1 MDNQLKTPDYIFES
15 SWEVCNK
22 VGGIYTVLST
32 RAKTLQEELHDRI
45 IFIGPDFWS
54 DPENPE
60 TTKESPYFREEKSL
74 LAEWQW
80 AAKEQGL
87 RVRVGR
93 WTIPGEPIAVLVD
106 FKPFFEQKNDIYAW
120 AWQNYGVDSLHA
132 YGDYDEAS
140 MFSWAAGK
148 VVESLYRF
156 ISNKEQLLESYKPQ
170 VIGNKGGN
178 NPAENAQSNHTYDLS
193 LSTYDLKVVYHAN
206 EWMTGLGA
214 LYINK
219 VLPQV
224 GTIFTTH
231 ATSIGRSIA
240 GNQKPLYDYLF
251 AYNGDQMA
259 YELNMQSKHS
269 IEKQTAHYVDCFTT
283 VSDITA
289 NECVELLDKR
299 VDVVLPN
306 GFDNS
311 FVPHGGAFTRK
322 RKLARRRLLDVAN
335 ALMGEQLKDEETLIV
350 STSGRYEFRNKG
362 IDVFIEAMNRLLRD
376 RDLKK
381 KVVAFIEV
389 PGWVGEPREDL
400 QERLAAASSKS
411 QVISNKGG
419 NTSEA
424 DTQGNHTYNLSLNTY
439 DLPPLEVPM
448 ITHWLHNMGH
458 DNVLNMLKCYDMHNR
473 KEDQV
478 KVIFLPCYL
487 DGHDGILNLTYYD
500 VVLGNDLCVY
510 PSYYEPWG
518 YTPLEAIAF
527 HVPCITTDLAG
538 FGLWVN
544 KELGHQGEI
553 ADGVKVI
560 HRTDYNYSEVADYIK
575 DTIALYS
582 RMTKKETDACRK
594 KAEALSKH
602 ALWSEFIR
610 YYHQAYDIALRKAE
624 ERTKTV

>member
-1 MDNQLKTPDYIFES
+1 MNKELRIPDYIFES

-32 RAKTLQEELHDRI
+32 RAKTLQEKLHDRI
-45 IFIGPDFWS
+45 IFIGPDFLPEGTTAETGEEAKS
-54 DPENPE
+54 GKKENPC
-60 TTKESPYFREEKSL
+60 FRQDKSL
-74 LAEWQW
+74 FAEWQW
-80 AAKEQGL
+80 AAKQQGL
-87 RVRVGR
+87 HVRVGR
-93 WTIPGEPIAVLVD
+93 WTIPSEPIAVLVD
-106 FKPFFEQKNDIYAW
+106 FKPFFSQKNDIYVW
-120 AWQNYGVDSLHA
+120 AWEHYGVDSLHA

-148 VVESLYRF
+148 VVESLCRWINEKF
-156 ISNKEQLLESYKPQ
+156 Q
-170 VIGNKGGN
+170 GGRVGGTFFTETGEG
-178 NPAENAQSNHTYDLS
+178 AT
-193 LSTYDLKVVYHAN
+193 LKMVYHAN

-214 LYINK
+214 LYINN

-259 YELNMQSKHS
+259 GELNMQSKHS
-269 IEKQTAHYVDCFTT
+269 IEKQTAHHVDCFTT

-289 NECVELLDKR
+289 NECVELLDKP

-306 GFDNS
+306 GFDDS
-311 FVPHGGAFTRK
+311 FVPRGASFTRK
-322 RKLARRRLLDVAN
+322 RKQARHKLLKVAN
-335 ALMGEQLKDEETLIV
+335 ALMGEQLQDEDTLIV

-376 RDLKK
+376 RDLNK
-381 KVVAFIEV
+381 KVLAFIDV

-400 QERLAAASSKS
+400 KERMERDSSASQK
-411 QVISNKGG
+411 
-419 NTSEA
+419 TEEA
-424 DTQGNHTYNLSLNTY
+424 
-439 DLPPLEVPM
+439 LEVPM

-458 DNVLNMLKCYDMHNR
+458 DNVLNMLKFYDMHNR
-473 KEDQV
+473 HEDRV
-478 KVIFLPCYL
+478 KVVFLPCYL
-487 DGHDGILNLTYYD
+487 DGKDGILNLSYYD

-527 HVPCITTDLAG
+527 KVPCITTDLAG
-538 FGLWVN
+538 FGRWAN
-544 KELGHQGEI
+544 KEIGRQGEI
-553 ADGVKVI
+553 TDGVKVI

-575 DTIALYS
+575 ETVSQYS
-582 RMTKKETDACRK
+582 RMTKKETDNCRK
-594 KAEALSKH
+594 KAAELSKK
-602 ALWSEFIR
+602 ALWGEFIK
-610 YYHQAYDIALRKAE
+610 YYDEAYDIALRKAE
-624 ERTKTV
+624 ERG